1 MDGRTRAKLTVLLF
15 LGCIF
20 SLLLLPNSAGKVASP
35 AASAA
40 AAANNPHTTPES
52 LSPVSFH
59 GSAAGSSHD
68 QSQSVSS
75 SQVGASALLGGTCI
89 NCHVGITP
97 AHTKF
102 ALKCVDCHGGNDK
115 VNTGPNPNIR
125 DTNLMGQAHVRPKN
139 PKFFWA
145 NGIDA
150 AFAGAPGKGDTEF
163 DVFNNNI
170 DPVDNNNLVGTHIDQ
185 EYSRDLNYVRFINP
199 SDYRVAM
206 VSCGSESP
214 AGSSTVS
221 CHGNIVTTVRK
232 SIMATNQAQFAT
244 ATYANHAPFGATNA
258 NPLGT
263 DPTHRN
269 DPRDGEV
276 TITFNYDDIDAAY
289 DPGAN
294 RFDSAKLL
302 AKAKQD
308 DDPFND
314 TFEAIGAP
322 LVDKD
327 GQTVTAVHESS
338 TLPPFPPTNRLRGIG
353 GKPIIAQAIPRA
365 RKMILSW
372 PRRDSTQK
380 DANGKI
386 IDPTSA
392 LIKTVLDVFE
402 FKDTEGHQPID
413 AGFNG
418 VRAFDPGLFPD
429 VNQNFPFP
437 FDDNRP
443 DRLPLAQARRK
454 PDAGNLEKEFVP
466 PNPFNRNRNSG
477 CASCHMIYRADG
489 HNEEPFDKTVKEN
502 GKQITTDTVTGQ
514 REDKGERGYP
524 AIHQLTTKIPSNQ
537 CGICHVF
544 TTRVD
549 VAFKGTFEVENNNF
563 NFRWST
569 TADANG
575 KNIPFQFT
583 NAKGTKVNM
592 FDNFTTV
599 NVNGQVISDSDGHGD
614 GEGVS
619 EDLNNNG
626 LLDPGEDK
634 NNNGMLDIPDRLQRS
649 DAQDG
654 RQMRIMYGGAT
665 GSVRLMD
672 VHLEKGM
679 ECVDCHFYQDLHGD
693 GNIYTRNWDAI
704 EIECQDC
711 HGTAKKLATLKT
723 SGPNGGNNL
732 RQSMDENGT
741 PFFEIRGDGSR
752 IQRSRVRDG
761 LFWRIPQVKEAIT
774 KGNEHFSQDA
784 FDAMGVRDSSNPK
797 QFAHINKSRE
807 QGKLECYSCHNA
819 ATPQCF
825 ACHYTQDY
833 FPKVTPGSTLAIN
846 GQPRRNDQQMMEI
859 WMGEK
864 FVPNPNFFFFG
875 IVRSPFTLG
884 TNGNTEFNKVS
895 TFRSIMEL
903 NFSVGGPNGDTLVEN
918 TSFTATTHD
927 LVTGDRPR
935 SGSTLNPYMPHTVRL
950 KETKDCDV
958 CHTLRDNSGNI
969 INNNLLAGS
978 FGLGTGRYHDLG
990 DWVFAPLQGPNPGL
1004 LMMDIK
1010 KEVKLIVNED
1020 DAPQKKNDK
1029 TAPTQKQI
1037 DDAKKLTNNVFPGFN
1052 VDNNADG
1059 TTKLRKVEF
1068 DGTQDGVPF
1077 VNPRD
1082 TALIRNYTA
1091 KDHVIRGR
1099 DLAFVAD
1106 GTGGL
1111 KIVLVTARDGAQI
1124 AKTGRPELADPD
1136 ATAEN
1141 IRMNLGPTLRLN
1153 ADPLIIGNV
1162 PTTNA
1167 QGVDVVSSDLSDEFV
1182 YVADGQAG
1190 IKVVRIHEIFTAGPQ
1205 IVGQVDTPGFANKV
1219 RIEGDFLFVADGPA
1233 GLTIV
1238 DVSNRNNPTIV
1249 GTVNTA
1255 GNALDVA
1262 VYGAFAFIANGNNG
1276 MAVVDISDERNPK
1289 LVSILSA
1296 GAGPGGVIN
1305 DARGLDYAD
1314 NRVYLADGANGL
1326 RIIDITI
1333 PALPKLLT
1341 TITNGERNNGIDPI
1355 NDAESVAMAVVPF
1368 RTFAMVSDG
1377 KNGLRAVN
1385 VTDFRDIKERQF
1397 NSSAFNPP
1405 GLTSEINNVFQTHF
1419 ELTLALRDPLTP
1431 FDRANLVL
1439 DKMTGQVINPIF
1451 QVITFPVAAGQRL
1464 LCIARGRQLDKLADS
1479 SGRTLRDSTAVGAG
1493 ALSRAEMDKMRSVN
1507 VVVQA
1512 GTADDKGNGL
1522 GNIVLQ
1528 GGVVPGSR
1536 QSTRT
1541 GSGRERLAWASSSL
1555 TAFGALFATAITA
1568 LTISARKSRRSKTRK
1583 ERRLTS
1589 RCDEGSN
1596 GM

>member
-1 MDGRTRAKLTVLLF
+1 MDWRTRSKLIVLLF
-15 LGCIF
+15 LGCLGF
-20 SLLLLPNSAGKVASP
+20 VLVLPSNAGRAADHSSKSMAVNPHEASP
-35 AASAA
+35 DGTSTPAFHTLAPGLAPDKNQLSASS
-40 AAANNPHTTPES
+40 T
-52 LSPVSFH
+52 VS
-59 GSAAGSSHD
+59 
-68 QSQSVSS
+68 QT
-75 SQVGASALLGGTCI
+75 ALLGGTCI

-102 ALKCVDCHGGNDK
+102 ALKCVDCHGGNDT
-115 VNTGPNPNIR
+115 VDTGPSPDIR
-125 DTNLMGQAHVRPKN
+125 DKGLMSQAHVRPKD
-139 PKFFWA
+139 PRFFSA

-150 AFAGAPGKGDTEF
+150 AFAGAPGKGTTEF
-163 DVFNNNI
+163 DVFNNNL

-199 SDYRVAM
+199 SDYRVAQ
-206 VSCGSESP
+206 VSCGSASP

-221 CHGNIVTTVRK
+221 CHGNIVTAVRK

-263 DPTHRN
+263 NPTDRK

-276 TITFNYDDIDAAY
+276 TITFNYRDIDAAY
-289 DPGAN
+289 NPTTN
-294 RFDSAKLL
+294 RFDSATLL
-302 AKAKQD
+302 AKAKLD

-314 TFEAIGAP
+314 TFEAIGAT
-322 LVDKD
+322 LVDRD
-327 GQTVTAVHESS
+327 GQTFTTVHESS

-365 RKMILSW
+365 QKRILSW
-372 PRRDSTQK
+372 PRRDSMDK
-380 DANGKI
+380 FPNGEIK
-386 IDPTSA
+386 DPTSA
-392 LIKTVLDVFE
+392 LIKTVLNIFE

-437 FDDNRP
+437 FDDNKP
-443 DRLPLAQARRK
+443 DRLPLAQSRRK
-454 PDAGNLEKEFVP
+454 PNVGDQKEFVP

-477 CASCHMIYRADG
+477 CASCHMLYRADG
-489 HNEEPFDKTVKEN
+489 HNEEPFDRTVKEN

-524 AIHQLTTKIPSNQ
+524 AIHQLTTKIPSDQ

-569 TADANG
+569 AGDATG

-599 NVNGQVISDSDGHGD
+599 DVNGQVLSDSDGHGD

-626 LLDPGEDK
+626 VLDPGEDK
-634 NNNGMLDIPDRLQRS
+634 NGNGMLDIPDRLQRS

-665 GSVRLMD
+665 GAVRLMD

-679 ECVDCHFYQDLHGD
+679 ECIDCHFYQDLHGD
-693 GNIYTRNWDAI
+693 GNIYTRNWDTI

-711 HGTAKKLATLKT
+711 HGTAKKLGTLVT
-723 SGPNGGNNL
+723 SGPNGGNDL
-732 RQSMDENGT
+732 TQSFDENGVR
-741 PFFEIRGDGSR
+741 FLEILRDGSR

-761 LFWRIPQVKEAIT
+761 LSWRIPQVKEAIT
-774 KGNEHFSQDA
+774 QGSPHFNKDA
-784 FDAMGVRDSSNPK
+784 FEAMGQRSLSNRK
-797 QFAHINKSRE
+797 QFAHISDS
-807 QGKLECYSCHNA
+807 QASGKLECYTCHNA

-825 ACHYTQDY
+825 ACHYSQDY
-833 FPKVTPGSTLAIN
+833 FPKITPGSKLEIN

-875 IVRSPFTLG
+875 IVRSPFTMG
-884 TNGNTEFNKVS
+884 TNGNTEFNKIS
-895 TFRSIMEL
+895 PFRSIMEL
-903 NFSVGGPNGDTLVEN
+903 NFSIGGPNSDTLVEN

-927 LVTGDRPR
+927 LFTGDRPR

-958 CHTLRDNSGNI
+958 CHTLKNASGNV

-978 FGLGTGRYHDLG
+978 FGLGTGRYHDMG
-990 DWVFAPLQGPNPGL
+990 DWVFAPLQGPKPGL
-1004 LMMDIK
+1004 LMLDIK
-1010 KEVKLIVNED
+1010 KEQALLVNEA
-1020 DAPQKKNDK
+1020 DAPQKRGD
-1029 TAPTQKQI
+1029 TVARTQDEI
-1037 DDAKKLTNNVFPGFN
+1037 NAAKKPVNNVFPGFDI
-1052 VDNNADG
+1052 DNTNTAV
-1059 TTKLRKVEF
+1059 TKVRKVEF

-1091 KDHVIRGR
+1091 KDHAIRGR

-1106 GTGGL
+1106 GAGGL

-1124 AKTGRPELADPD
+1124 AKTERRAELIAKSLDPD
-1136 ATAEN
+1136 VVAEN
-1141 IRMNLGPTLRLN
+1141 IRKALGPTLKLGDGP
-1153 ADPLIIGNV
+1153 AIVGNV

-1182 YVADGQAG
+1182 YVADGEAG
-1190 IKVVRIHEIFTAGPQ
+1190 IKVVRIHEIFTAGPSV
-1205 IVGQVDTPGFANKV
+1205 VGQVDTPGFANKV
-1219 RIEGDFLFVADGPA
+1219 RIEGNFLFVADGPA

-1238 DVSNRNNPTIV
+1238 DVTNRNNPSIV
-1249 GTVNTA
+1249 GTVNTG
-1255 GNALDVA
+1255 GNARDVA
-1262 VYGAFAFIANGNNG
+1262 VYGAFVFIANGNNG
-1276 MAVVDISDERNPK
+1276 MAVVDMTDERHPKFVTTFNP
-1289 LVSILSA
+1289 S
-1296 GAGPGGVIN
+1296 GAIN

-1326 RIIDITI
+1326 RIIDITV
-1333 PALPKLLT
+1333 PAQPALLT
-1341 TITNGERNNGIDPI
+1341 TISNGERNGGNDPI

-1385 VTDFRDIKERQF
+1385 VTDFRDIKERLF
-1397 NSSAFNPP
+1397 NSSAFPSNA
-1405 GLTSEINNVFQTHF
+1405 LDSVFDTNF
-1419 ELTLALRDPLTP
+1419 KLTLALRDPLTP
-1431 FDRANLVL
+1431 FDRANV
-1439 DKMTGQVINPIF
+1439 KFIGNQPAF
-1451 QVITFPVAAGQRL
+1451 QIITFAIGENQKL
-1464 LCIARGRQLDKLADS
+1464 LRIARGRQLDKLADS

-1493 ALSRAEMDKMRSVN
+1493 ALSREAMDKMRSVN
-1507 VVVQA
+1507 VVVEP
-1512 GTADDKGNGL
+1512 GTSDDKGNGL

-1528 GGVVPGSR
+1528 GATQAQQQRTENRAREHLGS
-1536 QSTRT
+1536 
-1541 GSGRERLAWASSSL
+1541 ASYTL
-1555 TAFGALFATAITA
+1555 FTFGGLFAAIIA
-1568 LTISARKSRRSKTRK
+1568 AVTIGVRRNKRLGTRK
-1583 ERRLTS
+1583 QR
-1589 RCDEGSN
+1589 
-1596 GM
+1596 

>member
-1 MDGRTRAKLTVLLF
+1 R
-15 LGCIF
+15 
-20 SLLLLPNSAGKVASP
+20 
-35 AASAA
+35 
-40 AAANNPHTTPES
+40 
-52 LSPVSFH
+52 
-59 GSAAGSSHD
+59 
-68 QSQSVSS
+68 
-75 SQVGASALLGGTCI
+75 
-89 NCHVGITP
+89 
-97 AHTKF
+97 
-102 ALKCVDCHGGNDK
+102 
-115 VNTGPNPNIR
+115 R
-125 DTNLMGQAHVRPKN
+125 D
-139 PKFFWA
+139 
-145 NGIDA
+145 
-150 AFAGAPGKGDTEF
+150 
-163 DVFNNNI
+163 
-170 DPVDNNNLVGTHIDQ
+170 
-185 EYSRDLNYVRFINP
+185 S
-199 SDYRVAM
+199 
-206 VSCGSESP
+206 
-214 AGSSTVS
+214 
-221 CHGNIVTTVRK
+221 
-232 SIMATNQAQFAT
+232 
-244 ATYANHAPFGATNA
+244 
-258 NPLGT
+258 
-263 DPTHRN
+263 
-269 DPRDGEV
+269 
-276 TITFNYDDIDAAY
+276 
-289 DPGAN
+289 
-294 RFDSAKLL
+294 
-302 AKAKQD
+302 
-308 DDPFND
+308 
-314 TFEAIGAP
+314 
-322 LVDKD
+322 KD
-327 GQTVTAVHESS
+327 R
-338 TLPPFPPTNRLRGIG
+338 FPPTPQFPEGEV
-353 GKPIIAQAIPRA
+353 KDPSSAIIKA
-365 RKMILSW
+365 
-372 PRRDSTQK
+372 
-380 DANGKI
+380 
-386 IDPTSA
+386 
-392 LIKTVLDVFE
+392 VLDVFG
-402 FKDTEGHQPID
+402 FKDTEAHQPID

-437 FDDNRP
+437 FDDNKP
-443 DRLPLAQARRK
+443 DRLPLAQARRT
-454 PDAGNLEKEFVP
+454 EKIKDQLEFVP

-477 CASCHMIYRADG
+477 CASCHMLYRADG

-524 AIHQLTTKIPSNQ
+524 AIHQLTTKIPTNQ

-569 TADANG
+569 TADAAD
-575 KNIPFQFT
+575 KNIPLRFT
-583 NAKGTKVNM
+583 NSKGTKVNM

-599 NVNGQVISDSDGHGD
+599 NIDGQVLRDADLHGD

-626 LLDPGEDK
+626 ILDPGEDK
-634 NNNGMLDIPDRLQRS
+634 NNNQMLDIPDRLQRS

-672 VHLEKGM
+672 IHLEKGM

-761 LFWRIPQVKEAIT
+761 LFWRIPQVKESIT

-807 QGKLECYSCHNA
+807 QGKLECYTCHNA

-825 ACHYTQDY
+825 ACHYSQDY
-833 FPKVTPGSTLAIN
+833 FPKVTPNSTLAIS

-875 IVRSPFTLG
+875 VVRSPFTLG

-969 INNNLLAGS
+969 MNNNLLAGS

-990 DWVFAPLQGPNPGL
+990 DWVFAPLQGPAPGL

-1020 DAPQKKNDK
+1020 DAPQKIGDK

-1059 TTKLRKVEF
+1059 TTKFRKVEF
-1068 DGTQDGVPF
+1068 DGSQDGAAF

-1091 KDHVIRGR
+1091 KDHKIRGA
-1099 DLAFVAD
+1099 DLVFVAD

-1111 KIVLVTARDGAQI
+1111 KIVLATARDGAQI
-1124 AKTGRPELADPD
+1124 LKTERRAEFTDPD
-1136 ATAEN
+1136 AAAEKL
-1141 IRMNLGPTLRLN
+1141 RQTLGPTVVRV
-1153 ADPLIIGNV
+1153 V
-1162 PTTNA
+1162 PTANA

-1182 YVADGQAG
+1182 YVADGAAG
-1190 IKVVRIHEIFTAGPQ
+1190 VKVVYTHELFTSQPT
-1205 IVGQVDTPGFANKV
+1205 IVGQVATPGFANKV

-1238 DVSNRNNPTIV
+1238 DVSNRNNPSVV
-1249 GTVNTA
+1249 GTVNTG

-1276 MAVVDISDERNPK
+1276 MAVVDISNERNPK
-1289 LVSILSA
+1289 FVIA
-1296 GAGPGGVIN
+1296 YTANGAIN

-1333 PALPKLLT
+1333 PATPVLLG
-1341 TITNGERNNGIDPI
+1341 TIANGERNGGNDPI

-1385 VTDFRDIKERQF
+1385 ITDFKDPRERLF
-1397 NSSAFNPP
+1397 KSSAFNPP
-1405 GLTSEINNVFQTHF
+1405 GLTSDIDNIFQTHF

-1439 DKMTGQVINPIF
+1439 NKMTGQVVNPIL
-1451 QVITFPVAAGQRL
+1451 QVTTFPVAAGQKL
-1464 LCIARGRQLDKLADS
+1464 LRIARGRQLDKLADS

-1507 VVVQA
+1507 VVVQP

-1528 GGVVPGSR
+1528 GAAQALHQPTG
-1536 QSTRT
+1536 T
-1541 GSGRERLAWASSSL
+1541 GSGRERLAWAGSSL

-1568 LTISARKSRRSKTRK
+1568 LTIGARKSRRSKTRK
-1583 ERRLTS
+1583 ERRLTG
-1589 RCDEGSN
+1589 RRDEGSN

>member
-1 MDGRTRAKLTVLLF
+1 MNGRTRVKLTVLLF
-15 LGCIF
+15 LGCIV
-20 SLLLLPNSAGKVASP
+20 SLLFLPSGVGKGGGSTTARAGIR
-35 AASAA
+35 
-40 AAANNPHTTPES
+40 NPHSGSSES
-52 LSPVSFH
+52 IDARSFH
-59 GSAAGSSHD
+59 GQSSDLPQD
-68 QSQSVSS
+68 QSPPL
-75 SQVGASALLGGTCI
+75 SALSLRQAGLLGGTCI

-102 ALKCVDCHGGNDK
+102 ALKCVDCHGGNDTI
-115 VNTGPNPNIR
+115 VTGANPNIR
-125 DTNLMGQAHVRPKN
+125 DKTLMSQAHVRPKN
-139 PKFFWA
+139 SEFFSA
-145 NGIDA
+145 NGIDD
-150 AFAGAPGKGDTEF
+150 AFAGAPGKGTTEF
-163 DVFNNNI
+163 DVFNNNL

-199 SDYRVAM
+199 SDYRVAQ

-214 AGSSTVS
+214 ASDSSVS
-221 CHGNIVTTVRK
+221 CHGNIVTAVRK
-232 SIMATNQAQFAT
+232 SIMATNQGQFAT

-263 DPTHRN
+263 NPTGRDN
-269 DPRDGEV
+269 PRDGEV
-276 TITFNYDDIDAAY
+276 TITFNYRDIDAAY
-289 DPGAN
+289 DRGTN
-294 RFDSAKLL
+294 RFDSATLL
-302 AKAKQD
+302 AKAKLD

-322 LVDKD
+322 LVDSD
-327 GQTVTAVHESS
+327 GQAFTTVHESS
-338 TLPPFPPTNRLRGIG
+338 TRPPFPPTNRLRGIG
-353 GKPIIAQAIPRA
+353 GKPIIPQAIPRA
-365 RKMILSW
+365 QKMILPW
-372 PRRDSTQK
+372 PRRDSTDK
-380 DANGKI
+380 FPNGEIK
-386 IDPTSA
+386 DPTSA
-392 LIKTVLDVFE
+392 LIKTVLNIFE

-437 FDDNRP
+437 FDDNKP

-454 PDAGNLEKEFVP
+454 PDAGNADKEFVP
-466 PNPFNRNRNSG
+466 PNPFNRNRSSG
-477 CASCHMIYRADG
+477 CASCHMLYRADG
-489 HNEEPFDKTVKEN
+489 HNEEPFDRTVKEN

-514 REDKGERGYP
+514 REDKGEHGYP

-569 TADANG
+569 TADATG
-575 KNIPFQFT
+575 KNIPLQYT

-599 NVNGQVISDSDGHGD
+599 NINGQVISDSDGHGD

-626 LLDPGEDK
+626 ILDPGEDK
-634 NNNGMLDIPDRLQRS
+634 NNNQMLDIPDRLQRS

-665 GSVRLMD
+665 GAVRLMD
-672 VHLEKGM
+672 IHLEKGM
-679 ECVDCHFYQDLHGD
+679 ECIDCHFYQDLHGD
-693 GNIYTRNWDAI
+693 GNIYTRNWDTI

-711 HGTAKKLATLKT
+711 HGTAKKLGNLIT
-723 SGPNGGNNL
+723 SGPNGGNDL
-732 RQSMDENGT
+732 TQSFNENGE
-741 PFFEIRGDGSR
+741 PFLEILRDGTR
-752 IQRSRVRDG
+752 MQRSRVRDG
-761 LFWRIPQVKEAIT
+761 LTWRIPQVKEAIT
-774 KGNEHFSQDA
+774 EGGPHFNKDA
-784 FDAMGVRDSSNPK
+784 FEAMGIRSLANRK
-797 QFAHINKSRE
+797 KFAHISDSRE
-807 QGKLECYSCHNA
+807 SGKLECYSCHNA

-825 ACHYTQDY
+825 ACHYSQDY
-833 FPKVTPGSTLAIN
+833 FPKVTPGSKLEIN

-884 TNGNTEFNKVS
+884 TNGNTEFNKIS
-895 TFRSIMEL
+895 PFRSIMEL
-903 NFSVGGPNGDTLVEN
+903 NFSIGGPNGDTLVEN

-927 LVTGDRPR
+927 LFTGDRPR

-958 CHTLRDNSGNI
+958 CHTLRNEAGNI

-978 FGLGTGRYHDLG
+978 FGLGTGRYHDIG
-990 DWVFAPLQGPNPGL
+990 DWVFAPLQGPKPAL

-1010 KEVKLIVNED
+1010 KEQALLVNEA
-1020 DAPQKKNDK
+1020 DAPQKRGD
-1029 TAPTQKQI
+1029 TVGPTQDQI
-1037 DDAKKLTNNVFPGFN
+1037 NAAKRPVNNVFPGFDI
-1052 VDNNADG
+1052 DNTNTG
-1059 TTKLRKVEF
+1059 VTKLRKVEF
-1068 DGTQDGVPF
+1068 DGSQDGIPF
-1077 VNPRD
+1077 VDPRD

-1106 GTGGL
+1106 GAGGL

-1124 AKTGRPELADPD
+1124 AKTERRAELIGKGLDPD
-1136 ATAEN
+1136 VVAEN
-1141 IRMNLGPTLRLN
+1141 IRSNLGPTLKLGDGP
-1153 ADPLIIGNV
+1153 AIIGSV

-1190 IKVVRIHEIFTAGPQ
+1190 IKVVRIHEIFTTGPK

-1219 RIEGDFLFVADGPA
+1219 RIEGNFLFVADGPA

-1238 DVSNRNNPTIV
+1238 DVSNRNTPTIV
-1249 GTVNTA
+1249 GTVNTG
-1255 GNALDVA
+1255 GNARDVA
-1262 VYGAFAFIANGNNG
+1262 VYGAFVFIANGNNG
-1276 MAVVDISDERNPK
+1276 MAVVDISDERHPK
-1289 LVSILSA
+1289 FVTTFNAS
-1296 GAGPGGVIN
+1296 GAIN

-1333 PALPKLLT
+1333 PAQPALLA
-1341 TITNGERNNGIDPI
+1341 TITNGERNGGNDPI
-1355 NDAESVAMAVVPF
+1355 NEAESVAMAVVPF

-1377 KNGLRAVN
+1377 ANGLRAVN
-1385 VTDFRDIKERQF
+1385 VTDFRDIRERLF
-1397 NSSAFNPP
+1397 NSSAFPP
-1405 GLTSEINNVFQTHF
+1405 NALDNVFAPNF
-1419 ELTLALRDPLTP
+1419 KLTLALRDPLTP
-1431 FDRANLVL
+1431 FDRANLKL
-1439 DKMTGQVINPIF
+1439 NGNQATF
-1451 QVITFPVAAGQRL
+1451 QITTFAVGPNQKL
-1464 LCIARGRQLDKLADS
+1464 LRIARGRQLDKLADS

-1493 ALSRAEMDKMRSVN
+1493 ALSREEMDKMRRVN
-1507 VVVQA
+1507 VVVEP
-1512 GTADDKGNGL
+1512 GTTDDKGNGL
-1522 GNIVLQ
+1522 GNIVFQ
-1528 GGVVPGSR
+1528 GVTQAER
-1536 QSTRT
+1536 QRT
-1541 GSGRERLAWASSSL
+1541 ENHARDRFASLSNSL
-1555 TAFGALFATAITA
+1555 FTFGGLFATTVLAV
-1568 LTISARKSRRSKTRK
+1568 TIGVRRNRRSKK
-1583 ERRLTS
+1583 RRQ
-1589 RCDEGSN
+1589 R
-1596 GM
+1596 